1 MSHKLISVLLY
12 FQCYARG
19 IYEASSGIFTSDQ
32 ENLFKLLWLLVD
44 TLNKTADK
52 KNIRKV
58 VIIYNIGN

>member
-1 MSHKLISVLLY
+1 MSRKLISVLLY
-12 FQCYARG
+12 FQCYATD
-19 IYEASSGIFTSDQ
+19 IYEASSGFFTSDQ

-52 KNIRKV
+52 KNIRKI